1 MVRVSYYIIFCK
13 KTNLSNI
20 VLMSLIFGIDVNSQL
35 AKDIAS
41 LGLGFSQGK
50 QLKLKHNTSKT
61 FVFFCCLATSNA
73 QFRGGFE
80 WQT

>member
-1 MVRVSYYIIFCK
+1 MATKFDI
-13 KTNLSNI
+13 KTFASQITTLSNI

-50 QLKLKHNTSKT
+50 QVKLKHNTSKT
-61 FVFFCCLATSNA
+61 SVFFCC
-73 QFRGGFE
+73 
-80 WQT
+80 WKVQTRNFARV